1 MAIFVHW
8 ILVAIPGSLLFRETH
23 VDRIWMHI
31 TKNPFAGSQD
41 DWIGASVVLGLV
53 VMVSLPLIFSFFV
66 ERYLKERLEQSEW
79 LVPIQTTTWAVL
91 GVFMFVFYRV
101 STYDFIYFQF

>member
-1 MAIFVHW
+1 MQ
-8 ILVAIPGSLLFRETH
+8 L
-23 VDRIWMHI
+23 
-31 TKNPFAGSQD
+31 
-41 DWIGASVVLGLV
+41 
-53 VMVSLPLIFSFFV
+53 FSFFV